1 MFGTTEIRWRR
12 LRLPLAVCAAAAL
25 AGGAAAA
32 AAWWREHRIA
42 ERMNVA
48 ETRLD
53 AARGRYSALAEEER
67 TRRRFGPLYR
77 RLAADGRI
85 GEGQPA
91 RRVEAVRS
99 AAAAVLAARQRTGA
113 ARVVQ
118 RSGPVE
124 VRETGMSIDLE
135 MRHEAELPSFFAALD
150 REAPGLFTVSG
161 CRLLRAGETGPPPAS
176 VGASCRIRWQSVALS
191 GVEPGW
197 RPAAGRDDGGDAGVV
212 TGADDGAGSGD
223 GAGAGSGGWSAELAD
238 PPRETFGRLFTTVAE
253 RAEIESAPLAVRIA
267 AGEAPEAPAE
277 APAGIPEETPA
288 GRPEPV
294 SPPTRWVRVGGVVA
308 RSGRSVYAWVDD
320 RRVAFDGP
328 RAAPAETAA
337 SAGAAAPAGA
347 ETLGVRLDA
356 GRRSILVRPGQ
367 RFDPRT
373 GAVIDPIRTPKG
385 RSERDRSLRKS
396 SRAPLTDPPA
406 LEQN

>member
-1 MFGTTEIRWRR
+1 MFGTVEVRWRR

-77 RLAADGRI
+77 RLAADGRL
-85 GEGQPA
+85 GEEQPA

-99 AAAAVLAARQRTGA
+99 AAAAVLAVRQRTGA
-113 ARVVQ
+113 ARVVH
-118 RSGPVE
+118 RAGPVE

-150 REAPGLFTVSG
+150 RQAPGLFTVSG
-161 CRLLRAGETGPPPAS
+161 CRLLRAGETSPPPAS
-176 VGASCRIRWQSVALS
+176 IVASCRIRWQSVVLT

-197 RPAAGRDDGGDAGVV
+197 VPAA
-212 TGADDGAGSGD
+212 GADDGDDA
-223 GAGAGSGGWSAELAD
+223 GAGAKVGTGAEGWSFTLAD
-238 PPRETFGRLFTTVAE
+238 PPREAFGRLFTTVAE
-253 RAEIESAPLAVRIA
+253 RGENGSAAAASAIAPGETAEV
-267 AGEAPEAPAE
+267 
-277 APAGIPEETPA
+277 PEETPP
-288 GRPEPV
+288 GPEP
-294 SPPTRWVRVGGVVA
+294 PPRATRWVRVGGVVA

-320 RRVAFDGP
+320 RRVAFDSP
-328 RAAPAETAA
+328 QAAPAETAA

-373 GAVIDPIRTPKG
+373 GAVIDPIRRPKG